1 MGASEFLALRT
12 RGEATMSG
20 KHTRPSVRSRK
31 LTVLT
36 ALVAVFALAVPAVAA
51 PDNKNT
57 AEVEVSCDQP
67 LGELTVT
74 IIDRSS
80 SVTAFTEDGQVLV
93 IKHGLFEGLITIEVE
108 GGPTIGPFPESFE
121 LASAKGG
128 GFANQLVDC
137 TGVYT
142 FEDTFDL
149 TRRDLA
155 FFGLGDEFLGAT
167 TTVSGTFDFELGVIV
182 PGS

>member
-1 MGASEFLALRT
+1 MIIELRAAKGRLGRKGKCPMRRFVGVSLSAL
-12 RGEATMSG
+12 
-20 KHTRPSVRSRK
+20 
-31 LTVLT
+31 LVL
-36 ALVAVFALAVPAVAA
+36 VMAVPAVAA
-51 PDNKNT
+51 PDNQNT
-57 AEVEVSCDQP
+57 AEVQVSCDQP
-67 LGELTVT
+67 VGEVTVT

-128 GFANQLVDC
+128 GFADQLVDC
-137 TGVYT
+137 TGVFA
-142 FEDTFDL
+142 FEETFDL
-149 TRRDLA
+149 KRRDLA
-155 FFGLGDEFLGAT
+155 FLGLGDEFLGAT
-167 TTVSGTFDFELGVIV
+167 TTVSGTFDFELEVII